1 MDKRKNANATKQLTK
16 QSMLNNPTVIAALVT
31 AVATIIAAVVGS
43 LIAIRAIQETTS
55 ETYEIAVDPA
65 KYPFENTPI
74 EIKKGDEIEIVVLG
88 ANSTVVSCG
97 VGDSN
102 IIGMV
107 NHEYQQNAILPTS
120 NFCSLIGRIGP
131 VTAPHFQIGAY
142 TRFVADISGTLALG
156 LNEVAPEK
164 CSFGDCFPDN
174 TGTVYVRIAITR
186 E

>member
-1 MDKRKNANATKQLTK
+1 MEKRKKNVPKQSTKQRVIK
-16 QSMLNNPTVIAALVT
+16 NPTVIAALVT

-43 LIAIRAIQETTS
+43 LITIRAIKETTS

-65 KYPFENTPI
+65 KYPFGNTPV

-88 ANSTVVSCG
+88 ANSTVINCG

-102 IIGMV
+102 VVGMV

-131 VTAPHFQIGAY
+131 VTAPHFPIGAY
-142 TRFVADISGTLALG
+142 TKFVADISGTLALG